1 MVSSETKTELHILS
15 LDLETDPGRYA
26 CNGTNSEGTSQAVVT
41 LRVRNRFAALW
52 PFLGIVAEV
61 LVLVT
66 VIFIYEKRR
75 KPDEVL
81 DGEPTGPLLAV
92 QGGGGWEVGA
102 GHCPGVRDR
111 GGRCGVKR
119 VPGWRSARLLPGL
132 PRCLPSLGCRWVTSE
147 GSGCPLGCSAPAH
160 GGC

>member
-1 MVSSETKTELHILS
+1 MASASVPTRSACPQVISNSSHSKYLVISSETKTELHILN
-15 LDLETDPGRYA
+15 LDLEVDPGKYV
-26 CNGTNSEGTSQAVVT
+26 CNGTNSEGTSQAIIV

-81 DGEPTGPLLAV
+81 DGEPGCPLPAVRWGGAPPRSAGQRRVLWGAGPLP
-92 QGGGGWEVGA
+92 
-102 GHCPGVRDR
+102 HCP
-111 GGRCGVKR
+111 
-119 VPGWRSARLLPGL
+119 
-132 PRCLPSLGCRWVTSE
+132 PSLGCRW
-147 GSGCPLGCSAPAH
+147 
-160 GGC
+160 